1 MYKSGWIG
9 VDKERRMEVWVS
21 RGIRLI
27 LGSVEKTSSPAG
39 QQDELTGDEESGW
52 RTP

>member
-27 LGSVEKTSSPAG
+27 LGSVEKRVP
-39 QQDELTGDEESGW
+39 QPVKQDELTGDEESGW